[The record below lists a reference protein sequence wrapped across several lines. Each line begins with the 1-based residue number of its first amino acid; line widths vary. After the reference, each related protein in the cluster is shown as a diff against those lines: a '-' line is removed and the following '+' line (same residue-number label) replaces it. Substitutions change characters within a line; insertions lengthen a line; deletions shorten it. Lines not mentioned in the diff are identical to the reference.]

1 MKNIRHISKISLIFV
16 AFISLNAAANCAVKK
31 QFQTINI
38 IERQGIP
45 EIEAKSESELCEV
58 TNNKGSSNIKW
69 VFRGLNCIA
78 DQCSIKFHGDESL
91 LEKEKAYGCHG
102 NANYYVCTLHV
113 HKAKAFCD
121 KHDLVNKSHCAM
133 TYDVTVRGK
142 KVDPTIIIK
151 PRS

>member
-1 MKNIRHISKISLIFV
+1 MINIRYIRKLILIFV
-16 AFISLNAAANCAVKK
+16 AVMSLNAAANCAVKK

-45 EIEAKSESELCEV
+45 EIEAKNDSRLCEV
-58 TNNKGSSNIKW
+58 KNNKGSSNIKW

-113 HKAKAFCD
+113 HKAKTFCD
-121 KHDLVNKSHCAM
+121 KHDSQNTGYCAM
-133 TYDVTVRGK
+133 TYDITVRGQ